1 MCSLGSASSQG
12 TPLLADNNGLLFV
25 ETSALDSTN
34 VEEAFETIL
43 KGTGTGA
50 VWALWGPFLGMQSW
64 ADDVQH
70 FSPCST

>member
-1 MCSLGSASSQG
+1 MSSLGSASSQG

-50 VWALWGPFLGMQSW
+50 VVQQGPRALWGPFPRDAELGR
-64 ADDVQH
+64 
-70 FSPCST
+70 